1 MWRLSLS
8 RLLWTVLLTLA
19 VVAWA
24 LVEVELVG
32 AKLEET
38 AGDIS
43 DRRRLPSVKDAGL
56 FSSGSGGGGA
66 GGGGAFRHASLGW
79 RDLDGIFRDYHPFV
93 PDPPLIMF
101 WRPQKVGS
109 STVLS
114 LLTSYAFR
122 NNQLPRLRSSPNFM
136 CRKMAKCALEHLQ
149 AEHRN
154 ASNFMRYAQYLEE
167 YINGLSLGSGTRRQG
182 VPSLKK
188 VGYDLEKISELIGPY
203 TISSNHEVCNLDAD
217 LVQEQLRCA
226 FSGIALTRDRPRN
239 ALQNMN
245 RLSVLETRA
254 AVTRNSQEAWR
265 REAKYAKALP
275 AVAADRPVH
284 ELFVVRNP
292 LSRAISVY
300 YFWGEL
306 FKLNHVMK
314 HGGTRK
320 RQNKQRQQTEE
331 QRRRLEIKFRL
342 GQDLLETGSVKGSLF
357 TYHGNESTV
366 PPPDLA
372 LAFANRLPYIAGMP
386 GPSLTWSAFARD
398 KADALRIM
406 ATDRIMTI
414 VTERLDES
422 LVVARHYLGWS
433 LADVVVTVFRKAL
446 STHPK
451 YTAWPPEAVAALSKK
466 LADTGETAVFEAG
479 VAKLDRRIAALA
491 AAGVNVSSEVTLLQ
505 RVRRRITTACLSEA
519 FLERYRAFLSKQGFE
534 QHSSENKLRDAEDAY
549 TENGHAFAYN
559 REILYSFD
567 VCGSCEAHAILFS
580 LGAKADG
587 DADVEAAPLLA
598 QLRAD
603 ASVASQLPGLVQ
615 FRKCP

>member
-1 MWRLSLS
+1 MRPHLS
-8 RLLWTVLLTLA
+8 RWLLLIVVA
-19 VVAWA
+19 VAAWA
-24 LVEVELVG
+24 LVD
-32 AKLEET
+32 EED
-38 AGDIS
+38 ADPE
-43 DRRRLPSVKDAGL
+43 RRKLPSVKDSGL
-56 FSSGSGGGGA
+56 FGGGGGGGA
-66 GGGGAFRHASLGW
+66 GGAFRHAALGW
-79 RDLDGIFRDYHPFV
+79 RDLDGIFRDYRPFV

-122 NNQLPRLRSSPNFM
+122 NNQLPRLRSSPNYM

-167 YINGLSLGSGTRRQG
+167 YTNGLSQGSGTRRQG

-239 ALQNMN
+239 AMQNMN
-245 RLSVLETRA
+245 RLSVLETRTA
-254 AVTRNSQEAWR
+254 MTRNSHEAWG
-265 REAKYAKALP
+265 REAKFASALP

-314 HGGTRK
+314 HGASRK
-320 RQNKQRQQTEE
+320 RQNKQRQLKEE
-331 QRRRLEIKFRL
+331 QQQQQRRRLEIKFRL
-342 GQDLLETGSVKGSLF
+342 GQDLLETGSSGIKGSLF

-366 PPPDLA
+366 PPPELA

-398 KADALRIM
+398 KADALRII

-466 LADTGETAVFEAG
+466 LSDTGETAVFEAG
-479 VAKLDRRIAALA
+479 LAKLDRRIAALT

-505 RVRRRITTACLSEA
+505 RVRRRITTACLSDP
-519 FLERYRAFLSKQGFE
+519 FLERYRAFLSKQGLE
-534 QHSSENKLRDAEDAY
+534 QHSSENKLRDAEDSY

-580 LGAKADG
+580 LGAKAADA
-587 DADVEAAPLLA
+587 DADVDAAPLLA

-603 ASVASQLPGLVQ
+603 ASAASQMQGLVQ